1 MQYYAHST
9 ESKDKTSWQT
19 LSNHLKNVAGLAGK
33 FAQTFEAGQWGES
46 AGLLHDVGKACSAFL
61 ARLEG
66 SNIRVDHA
74 TIGAKLA
81 KERCAGLGVLLA
93 YVICGHHG
101 GLPDGGVQEGQLHF
115 RLRKDIEP
123 VELPQEIDSIS
134 PPAFPFQLEEKW
146 GMFSL
151 AFFTR
156 MLFSC
161 LVDADF
167 LDTEKFCSSNKSAQR
182 VALQPDDMDRLRM
195 NLQAFIVQKQAQA
208 KPGVVNDA
216 RQQVLTRCLTE
227 AKGEQGVYTLTVPT
241 GGGKTLSSLAFALEH
256 AVEHD
261 LERVIYAIPFTSII
275 EQNAEV
281 FRKALGETNVLEHH
295 CNFRVQEDQEDSV
308 YAQWRSLAAE
318 NWDAPVV
325 VTTNVQF
332 FESLYSNAT
341 SCCRKLHNIA
351 GSVIVLDEAQAIP
364 TEFFEPCLA
373 ALRELV
379 LRYRCTVVLCTA
391 TQPALQDIKLQS
403 LNLPPAKELV
413 ADPLALYT
421 DLKRVHVV
429 FLGALDAE
437 ELAQR
442 IDSHSQVLCIVSTK
456 KQAQQ
461 VVRQLSCTEGS
472 FHLSTNMYPEHRL
485 RVLATIRKRLLDGLP
500 CRVVSTS
507 LVEAGVDLDFPVVYR
522 AMAGLDSIAQAAG
535 RCNREGKLEY
545 GQMYVYEPDE
555 LPAMPWLQRRI
566 TRTRETLR
574 TLPAEDCLSLAPM
587 QRFFELLYDVESL
600 DAKKIIKRL
609 NPKPHHE
616 LIWPFREVAE
626 DFHLIDDQGV
636 GVIMPGLVE
645 DQASI
650 ALLVDQLRHSP
661 FPQSAAKKLQRYAV
675 VVRTKALQRLHHQG
689 AIEMIRNTYP
699 FMVNAAAYDLTL
711 GFCEDMGD
719 LWDPDHLII

>member
-9 ESKDKTSWQT
+9 ESKDKTDWQT
-19 LSNHLKNVAGLAGK
+19 LSDHLHNVAGLAEK
-33 FAQTFEAGQWGES
+33 FATTFQAGQWGLY
-46 AGLLHDVGKACSAFL
+46 AGLLHDIGKACPAFL

-81 KERCAGLGVLLA
+81 KERCGSLGMLLA

-101 GLPDGGVQEGQLHF
+101 GLPDGGIQEGQLHF
-115 RLRKDIEP
+115 RLRKETEP
-123 VELPQEIDSIS
+123 VELQPEIDSLS

-167 LDTEKFCSSNKSAQR
+167 LDTENFCTSEKSAQR
-182 VALQPDDMDRLRM
+182 AAIQPDDMSQLRM
-195 NLQAFIVQKQAQA
+195 NVQAFLAQKQAQA

-216 RQQVLTRCLTE
+216 RQQVLARCLTE

-261 LERVIYAIPFTSII
+261 LARVIYAIPFTSII

-281 FRKALGETNVLEHH
+281 FRQALGEANVLEHH
-295 CNFRVQEDQEDSV
+295 CNFRIEEDKEDSA

-341 SCCRKLHNIA
+341 SRCRKLHNIA

-379 LRYRCTVVLCTA
+379 LRYGCTVVLCTA
-391 TQPALQDIKLQS
+391 TQPALQDSKLQS
-403 LNLPPAKELV
+403 LKLPKITELV
-413 ADPLALYT
+413 EDPSALYS
-421 DLKRVHVV
+421 DLKRVQVV
-429 FLGALDAE
+429 FLGTLNTED
-437 ELAQR
+437 LAQR
-442 IDSHSQVLCIVSTK
+442 LAAHSKVLCIVSTK

-461 VVRQLSCTEGS
+461 VVRQLPGTEEN

-485 RVLATIRKRLLDGLP
+485 RVLATIRQRLSNGLP

-545 GQMYVYEPDE
+545 GQTYVYEPDE
-555 LPAMPWLQRRI
+555 LPAMPWLQRRM

-574 TLPAEDCLSLAPM
+574 TFSGEDCLSLAPM

-609 NPKPHHE
+609 NPKPHQE
-616 LIWPFREVAE
+616 LIFPFREIAE
-626 DFHLIDDQGV
+626 DFRLIDDQGV
-636 GVIMPGLVE
+636 GVIMPGLAE
-645 DQASI
+645 DQASV
-650 ALLVDQLRHSP
+650 ALLIEQLRHSP

-675 VVRTKALQRLHHQG
+675 VVRTNVLQRLHHQG
-689 AIEMIRNTYP
+689 AVEMIRDTYP
-699 FMVNAAAYDLTL
+699 YLSNAQAYNEGL
-711 GFCEDMGD
+711 GFCEDMTE
-719 LWDPDHLII
+719 LWDPEYFCI